1 MFIRQDG
8 SAPLIHEQTS
18 HKRVEGYH
26 MDARKFDFK
35 AISTAHRLE
44 GVVVND
50 TSIGAR
56 DQGSIPGQLKLDILP
71 PPLHR
76 FYVA

>member
-1 MFIRQDG
+1 
-8 SAPLIHEQTS
+8 
-18 HKRVEGYH
+18 
-26 MDARKFDFK
+26 MDTRKFDFK
-35 AISTAHRLE
+35 AISTAHRLG

-71 PPLHR
+71 PPLHC